1 MAIVVVVKCYGGD
14 GCKVLAVVVACL
26 RVVTEMVVMCGDA
39 CDDVVKLVVTE
50 LANIVVMVM
59 VRINGCN
66 GSDSGV
72 GESGDH
78 CIIHGG
84 N

>member
-1 MAIVVVVKCYGGD
+1 MAIVVVVKCYGDVGGD
-14 GCKVLAVVVACL
+14 GCGVVAVVVACL

-59 VRINGCN
+59 VTIN

-72 GESGDH
+72 GESG
-78 CIIHGG
+78 G